1 MNLLD
6 ILAFYNQAS
15 VFVKDTWEIAKE
27 RMRLWLGP
35 SSQNYLLLKNG
46 DILPTYMD
54 RTLLHEEG
62 AYLYN
67 ATDKTIRLYPSED
80 RGGRLRRLPW
90 LSVQHVAGQ
99 VVTDLSDSVADI
111 RATQQTWNLQ
121 QIVRLM
127 ALVRN
132 EYLSEKA
139 GAQVKVIT
147 ALGDE
152 EVYIYS
158 GSVALTKA
166 S

>member
-1 MNLLD
+1 
-6 ILAFYNQAS
+6 
-15 VFVKDTWEIAKE
+15 
-27 RMRLWLGP
+27 
-35 SSQNYLLLKNG
+35 
-46 DILPTYMD
+46 MD

-139 GAQVKVIT
+139 GAHVKVIT